1 MHIVAAE
8 DTLRVSSLQMAA
20 LPKLPPLSEGSVK
33 PSFPNDPLR
42 QKLEGRRT
50 SWSSL
55 ALLADTS
62 FNSYVPYGWG
72 FTIYRIRF
80 AGDSDERFTRALQRL
95 TTWIKWLV
103 RASRYIEEGVRDLF
117 PGDVIAPLPPA
128 IDDPTDH
135 IADRLVNEV
144 IEFTPRDG
152 DSEPEGEEDF
162 SAVGR
167 TFSDWV
173 ASLDVDFSQSR
184 NNARYDHCLI
194 IDEKA
199 LKSLEL
205 LPEDMPPLEHRKIQ
219 SPYRAPVVA
228 NFHNSWVWVL
238 DRKANEALLEGEWE
252 EAEHPPWLRLRISLI
267 MTLWFE
273 RAKGTIPLDWLEL
286 REEDKHNWETV
297 GWWNPQAIIANGV
310 LRLSRGED
318 PPFSS
323 SRYNT

>member
-1 MHIVAAE
+1 VGIHYC
-8 DTLRVSSLQMAA
+8 
-20 LPKLPPLSEGSVK
+20 G
-33 PSFPNDPLR
+33 
-42 QKLEGRRT
+42 
-50 SWSSL
+50 
-55 ALLADTS
+55 
-62 FNSYVPYGWG
+62 
-72 FTIYRIRF
+72 IRF

-95 TTWIKWLV
+95 TNWIKWLV

-117 PGDVIAPLPPA
+117 PGDVISPLLPA

-144 IEFTPRDG
+144 IEFTPGDG
-152 DSEPEGEEDF
+152 ECDGNIVATGPEGEEDF

-167 TFSDWV
+167 RFSDWV
-173 ASLDVDFSQSR
+173 ASLGVNLSQSR

-219 SPYRAPVVA
+219 SLYRAPVA
-228 NFHNSWVWVL
+228 ASFRKSWVWVL
-238 DRKANEALLEGEWE
+238 DRKANEALLADKWE
-252 EAEHPPWLRLRISLI
+252 ESEHPPWLRLRVFSF

-286 REEDKHNWETV
+286 REEDKDRWETV
-297 GWWNPQAIIANGV
+297 GWWNSQAVTVNGV

-323 SRYNT
+323 SRYTSNT